1 MEWRDRGT
9 VLGGRAYGET
19 SVVLELLT
27 AEHGRHLGLV
37 QGGRSRRL
45 RPVLQPGNAVE
56 AVWRA
61 RIDHHLGAFA
71 VEGLKL
77 RAAGVMGSAASLHAV
92 NHLTGLARLL
102 PEREPQ
108 PALHLML
115 EAMMEGIEDRHRLPL
130 QMVQFELAFLA
141 ALGFGLDLAACATT
155 GGTADLHYVSPKTG
169 RAVSVGAAGIYADRL
184 LPLPAF
190 LRPGEARS
198 AVTVDDLAAAF
209 RLTDHFLA
217 RDVYAPRHVAPPSS
231 RRAYLAA
238 IAASGE
244 GAS

>member
-19 SVVLELLT
+19 SVVVELLT
-27 AEHGRHLGLV
+27 AGHGRHLGLV

-61 RIDHHLGAFA
+61 RIDHHLGAYA
-71 VEGLKL
+71 VEALKL
-77 RAAGVMGSAASLHAV
+77 RGAGIMGSAASLHAV

-108 PALHLML
+108 PMLHLML
-115 EAMMEGIEDRHRLPL
+115 EAMMDGIEDRDALPM
-130 QMVQFELAFLA
+130 QMVQFELAFLG
-141 ALGFGLDLAACATT
+141 ALGFGLDLSACAAT
-155 GGTADLHYVSPKTG
+155 GRTADLHYVSPKSG
-169 RAVSVGAAGIYADRL
+169 RAVSAGAAGVYADRM

-190 LRPGEARS
+190 LRPGES
-198 AVTVDDLAAAF
+198 DSGVTAADLAAAF
-209 RLTDHFLA
+209 RLTDHFLL
-217 RDVYAPRHVAPPSS
+217 RDVFAPRHVAPPTS

-238 IAASGE
+238 IAAG
-244 GAS
+244 

>member
-19 SVVLELLT
+19 SVIVELLT

-56 AVWRA
+56 ATWRA
-61 RIDHHLGAFA
+61 RIDHHLGSYGI
-71 VEGLKL
+71 EGVKL
-77 RAAGVMGSAASLHAV
+77 RAAGIMDSAAALHAV
-92 NHLTGLARLL
+92 NHLCGLARLL

-115 EAMMEGIEDRHRLPL
+115 EAMMEGIEDRAALPL
-130 QMVQFELAFLA
+130 QMVQFELRFLA
-141 ALGFGLDLAACATT
+141 ALGFGLDLEACAAT
-155 GGTADLHYVSPKTG
+155 GLTGDLHHVSPRTG
-169 RAVSVGAAGIYADRL
+169 RAVSAGAAGIYADRL
-184 LPLPAF
+184 LPLPRF
-190 LRPGEARS
+190 LRPGEAS
-198 AVTVDDLAAAF
+198 APVTAEDLAAAF
-209 RLTDHFLA
+209 RLTDHFLL
-217 RDVYAPRHVAPPSS
+217 RDVFAPRHVAPPSA

-238 IAASGE
+238 VAAP
-244 GAS
+244 

>member
-19 SVVLELLT
+19 SVIVELLT

-56 AVWRA
+56 ATWRA
-61 RIDHHLGAFA
+61 RIDHHMGAYGI
-71 VEGLKL
+71 EGLRL
-77 RAAGVMGSAASLHAV
+77 RAAGIMDSAAALHAV
-92 NHLTGLARLL
+92 NHLCGLARLL

-115 EAMMEGIEDRHRLPL
+115 EAMMEGIEDRAALPL

-141 ALGFGLDLAACATT
+141 ALGFGLDLTACAAT
-155 GGTADLHYVSPKTG
+155 GGTTDLRYVSPKTG
-169 RAVSVGAAGIYADRL
+169 RAVSAGAAGIYADRL
-184 LPLPAF
+184 LPLPGF
-190 LRPGEARS
+190 LRPGEAG
-198 AVTVDDLAAAF
+198 APVAPDDLAAAF
-209 RLTDHFLA
+209 RLTDHFLL
-217 RDVYAPRHVAPPSS
+217 RDVFTPRHVAPPDS

-238 IAASGE
+238 ARLA
-244 GAS
+244 

>member
-1 MEWRDRGT
+1 MEWQDRGV

-19 SVVLELLT
+19 SVIVELLT
-27 AEHGRHLGLV
+27 AAHGRHLGLV

-45 RPVLQPGNAVE
+45 RPVLQPGNAVT
-56 AVWRA
+56 ATWRA
-61 RIDHHLGAFA
+61 RIDHHMGAFL
-71 VEGLKL
+71 VDGLKL
-77 RAAGVMGSAASLHAV
+77 RAARVMESAAALHAV
-92 NHLTGLARLL
+92 NHLCGLARLL

-108 PALHLML
+108 PLLHGML
-115 EAMMEGIEDRHRLPL
+115 EAMMEGVDERDTLPL

-141 ALGFGLDLAACATT
+141 ALGFGLDLASCAAT
-155 GGTADLHYVSPKTG
+155 GARQDLHYVSPRSG

-190 LRPGEARS
+190 LRPDGVGAEI
-198 AVTVDDLAAAF
+198 TPEDLAAAF

-217 RDVYAPRHVAPPSS
+217 RDVFGPRHVAPPQS

-238 IAASGE
+238 RDPR
-244 GAS
+244 

>member
-19 SVVLELLT
+19 SVIVELLT

-56 AVWRA
+56 ATWRA
-61 RIDHHLGAFA
+61 RIDHHMGSYGI
-71 VEGLKL
+71 EGLRL
-77 RAAGVMGSAASLHAV
+77 RAAGIMDSAAALHAV
-92 NHLTGLARLL
+92 NHLCGLARLL

-115 EAMMEGIEDRHRLPL
+115 DAMMDGIEDRAALPL

-141 ALGFGLDLAACATT
+141 ALGFGLDLSACAAT
-155 GGTADLHYVSPKTG
+155 GLTSDLHHVSPKTG
-169 RAVSVGAAGIYADRL
+169 RAVSAGAAGIYADRL
-184 LPLPAF
+184 LPLPRF
-190 LRPGEARS
+190 LRPGEAS
-198 AVTVDDLAAAF
+198 AAVTAEDLAAAF
-209 RLTDHFLA
+209 RLTDHFLV
-217 RDVYAPRHVAPPSS
+217 RDVFTPRHVAPPSA

-238 IAASGE
+238 AA
-244 GAS
+244 AP

>member
-1 MEWRDRGT
+1 MEWQDRGT

-19 SVVLELLT
+19 SVIVELLT

-56 AVWRA
+56 ATWRA
-61 RIDHHLGAFA
+61 RIDHHMGAFK
-71 VEGLKL
+71 VEGLRL
-77 RAAGVMGSAASLHAV
+77 RAAGIMDSAAALHAV
-92 NHLTGLARLL
+92 NHLCGLARLL

-115 EAMMEGIEDRHRLPL
+115 DAMMEGIEDRTALPL
-130 QMVQFELAFLA
+130 QMVQFEIAFLA
-141 ALGFGLDLAACATT
+141 ALGFGLDLSSCAATGLTT
-155 GGTADLHYVSPKTG
+155 DLHYVSPKTG

-190 LRPGEARS
+190 LRPGEAG
-198 AVTVDDLAAAF
+198 AALAADDLSAAF
-209 RLTDHFLA
+209 RLTDHFLL
-217 RDVYAPRHVAPPSS
+217 RDVFAPRNVAPPLS

-238 IAASGE
+238 VARG
-244 GAS
+244 